1 MLKVAALA
9 YLPIAAVLF
18 GMFLLAIT
26 AIPQVVH
33 DFEAATALYYGA
45 AVLGFLLAF
54 PVAWLVA
61 RRMLTRREKRLLDRH
76 AGTGR

>member
-1 MLKVAALA
+1 MLKVAAIA

-18 GMFLLAIT
+18 GVLVLGIN
-26 AIPQVVH
+26 AIPQVYH

-45 AVLGFLLAF
+45 AVLSFLLAF
-54 PVAWLVA
+54 PVAWVVA
-61 RRMLTRREKRLLDRH
+61 RRMLTRREKRLLDAH

>member
-18 GMFLLAIT
+18 GLLVLAIT
-26 AIPQVVH
+26 AIPQIAH

-45 AVLGFLLAF
+45 AVLSFVLAF

-61 RRMLTRREKRLLDRH
+61 RRMLTRREKRLLDAH